1 MLFLEVP
8 DWFPQTV
15 NASVLSSTSVHVQW
29 EMVPFI
35 SQNGIIIYY
44 EVLLVPNVAKYT
56 SSLNLTIENLN
67 EDFVYNV
74 TVTAFTI
81 IGPGPPSVPSV
92 SVRTLEGQPIKVPSL
107 TEIVY
112 PLRDTMRI
120 DISRVM

>member
-44 EVLLVPNVAKYT
+44 EVLLEPNVAKYT
-56 SSLNLTIENLN
+56 SSLNITIENLN

-81 IGPGPPSVPSV
+81 IGSGPPSFPSV
-92 SVRTLEGQPIKVPSL
+92 SVRTLEDQPTKLPSL
-107 TEIVY
+107 TEIAY